1 MELKVLDYIL
11 VPAGLL
17 LMVTYHLWLLC
28 RIVKQP
34 NKTVIGINSINRR
47 FWVQAMMEDA
57 PKNGVLPVQTLRNNI
72 MASTLLASTAITLCS
87 LIALLMT
94 SGTKYRT
101 TLFVFGD
108 RTELA
113 FSIKFFAILVCF
125 LVAFLFNVQSIRYYS
140 HASMLINAP
149 FKRMLLPPH
158 QKQKY
163 LTTEY
168 VATTVNRGS
177 YFWSL
182 GLRAFYFSFPLFL
195 WIFGPIP
202 MFLSCIVLVIM
213 LYFLDVT
220 FQFNWVVAV
229 AGDEDPILIKGDEE
243 QGLFNAPG
251 MTRDGTS
258 SEKGRRIITEVK
270 KMQLKV
276 LDYILV
282 PAGLLLMAAYHL
294 WLLCRIVK
302 QPNKTVIG
310 INSINRRFWV
320 QAMMDDA
327 PKNGIL
333 PVQTLRN
340 NIMASTVLAS
350 TAIMLCSLIAL
361 LMTSS
366 NRGAFF
372 VFGNRSEFAFSIKFF
387 AILVCFLV
395 AFLFNVQ
402 SIRYYSH
409 ASMLINAPFKKM
421 MSPPH
426 HKQQYLTQEYV
437 ATTVNRGSYFWSLGL
452 RAFYFSFPLFL
463 WIFGPISMFLS
474 CIVLVIML
482 YFLDFTFQSNSVV
495 GVAGDD
501 DPILIKDDE
510 EQGLSNA
517 PGMTHCDG
525 ISSAVCE
532 KPHHS
537 A

>member
-1 MELKVLDYIL
+1 
-11 VPAGLL
+11 
-17 LMVTYHLWLLC
+17 
-28 RIVKQP
+28 
-34 NKTVIGINSINRR
+34 
-47 FWVQAMMEDA
+47 
-57 PKNGVLPVQTLRNNI
+57 
-72 MASTLLASTAITLCS
+72 
-87 LIALLMT
+87 
-94 SGTKYRT
+94 
-101 TLFVFGD
+101 
-108 RTELA
+108 
-113 FSIKFFAILVCF
+113 
-125 LVAFLFNVQSIRYYS
+125 
-140 HASMLINAP
+140 MLINAP

-251 MTRDGTS
+251 MTRD
-258 SEKGRRIITEVK
+258 
-270 KMQLKV
+270 
-276 LDYILV
+276 
-282 PAGLLLMAAYHL
+282 GLLLMAAYHL

-474 CIVLVIML
+474 CVVLVIML

-495 GVAGDD
+495 GVAWDD

-525 ISSAVCE
+525 ISSVVCE
-532 KPHHS
+532 KPRHS